1 MMKFRVKSTPGKV
14 IVGQLAVALAGTLL
28 WSVGAGVQAGLGALV
43 GGGISVLLSLYF
55 AVKVFSVDAASDP
68 QRMVAAFFRA
78 EALKLVLAAVL
89 FSLAAIYMSH
99 LFLPLMSTCAAT
111 LAVYWFALIFTRLDP
126 VGFGR

>member
-1 MMKFRVKSTPGKV
+1 MKFRVKSTPGKI
-14 IVGQLAVALAGTLL
+14 IVGQVAVTLAGALL
-28 WSVGAGVQAGLGALV
+28 WGAGAGMQAGLGALV

-55 AVKVFSVDAASDP
+55 AVKVFSVNSSSDP
-68 QRMVAAFFRA
+68 QKMVAAFFRA
-78 EALKLVLAAVL
+78 EALKMVLAAVL
-89 FSLAAIYMSH
+89 FSLAAIYLSH